1 MAAADHP
8 AQPALEPPAEDA
20 YRLLVDS
27 VIDYA
32 IFMLDPTGRVISW
45 NAGAERIKGYSAE
58 DIIGKHFSTFYP
70 PEDLDARKPWYE
82 LEVAAEVGR
91 FEDEGWRLRK
101 DGSRFWANV
110 IITALFEKS
119 GRLRGFAKVTRDMT
133 ERMRAEEALRASE
146 ERFRLLV
153 QGVIDYAIFMLDPT
167 GRVISWNA
175 GAERIKGYSA
185 EEIVGEHFSTFYPPE
200 DLVARKPWRELE
212 VAAEVGRFED
222 EGWRLRKDGSRF
234 WANVIITALTD
245 AAGRLRGFAKVTR
258 DMTEHRRVER
268 TLTEQRRLVGHL
280 VEAQEL
286 ERRRIAWDVHDDSI
300 QSMVA
305 VGMRLQLLAN
315 RLPEQDAAVV
325 RQLDEA
331 VRASIGRLRNLVFR
345 LRPPELDR
353 HSLAQALDHYLTDL
367 AGPRGMTYRL
377 RHALD
382 QEPPVES
389 AITIFRICQEALVNV
404 RKHARAS
411 AVEVSL
417 TSVDGGT
424 LVEVADNG
432 IGVGAHVDTDAGVPA
447 DRPATDHFGMIEM
460 RERAE
465 TAGGWWSVG
474 RGPDGGTAVRFWIPD
489 SPGGEP

>member
-1 MAAADHP
+1 MADHP
-8 AQPALEPPAEDA
+8 AEPDVEPPAEDA
-20 YRLLVDS
+20 YRLLVES
-27 VIDYA
+27 VVDYA

-45 NAGAERIKGYSAE
+45 NAGAERIKGYSAQ
-58 DIIGKHFSTFYP
+58 DIIGRHFSLFYP
-70 PEDLDARKPWYE
+70 PDDLAARKPWHE

-110 IITALFEKS
+110 VITPLFEKS
-119 GRLRGFAKVTRDMT
+119 GRLRGFAKVTRDVT

-153 QGVIDYAIFMLDPT
+153 QGVLDYAIFMLDPT

-185 EEIVGEHFSTFYPPE
+185 REIVGEHFSLFYPPE

-212 VAAEVGRFED
+212 VAVDVGRFED
-222 EGWRLRKDGSRF
+222 EGWRLRKDGTRF
-234 WANVIITALTD
+234 WANVVITALTD
-245 AAGRLRGFAKVTR
+245 ETGRLRGFAKVTR
-258 DMTEHRRVER
+258 DMTERRRVER
-268 TLTEQRRLVGHL
+268 TLTEQRKLVGHL

-315 RLPEQDAAVV
+315 RLPEPEAAGV
-325 RQLDEA
+325 RKLDEA
-331 VRASIGRLRNLVFR
+331 VRSSIGRLRDLVFR

-353 HSLAQALDHYLTDL
+353 HSLAQALDHYLTDV
-367 AGPRGMTYRL
+367 AGSWGVTYRL

-382 QEPPVES
+382 DEPSAES
-389 AITIFRICQEALVNV
+389 AITIFRICQEALVNI

-432 IGVGAHVDTDAGVPA
+432 VGVGAGVDTAAGAPA
-447 DRPATDHFGMIEM
+447 DRPAFDHFGMIEM

-465 TAGGWWSVG
+465 TAGGWWSMG
-474 RGPDGGTAVRFWIPD
+474 EGEGGGTVVRFWIPD
-489 SPGGEP
+489 SSGGEP

>member
-1 MAAADHP
+1 MVDHP
-8 AQPALEPPAEDA
+8 TEPGLEPPAEDA

-27 VIDYA
+27 VVDYA
-32 IFMLDPTGRVISW
+32 IFMLDPTGRVITW

-58 DIIGKHFSTFYP
+58 DIVGKHFSTFYP
-70 PEDLDARKPWYE
+70 PDDLAARKPWHE

-133 ERMRAEEALRASE
+133 ER
-146 ERFRLLV
+146 
-153 QGVIDYAIFMLDPT
+153 
-167 GRVISWNA
+167 
-175 GAERIKGYSA
+175 
-185 EEIVGEHFSTFYPPE
+185 
-200 DLVARKPWRELE
+200 
-212 VAAEVGRFED
+212 
-222 EGWRLRKDGSRF
+222 
-234 WANVIITALTD
+234 
-245 AAGRLRGFAKVTR
+245 
-258 DMTEHRRVER
+258 RRVER
-268 TLTEQRRLVGHL
+268 TLTEQRKLVGHL

-315 RLPEQDAAVV
+315 RLPEPEAVVV

-331 VRASIGRLRNLVFR
+331 VRAAVERLRDLVFR

-353 HSLAQALDHYLTDL
+353 HSLTQALDHYLTDV
-367 AGPRGMTYRL
+367 AGPWGISYRL

-382 QEPPVES
+382 HEPSDES
-389 AITIFRICQEALVNV
+389 AITIFRICQEALVNI

-432 IGVGAHVDTDAGVPA
+432 VGIGAGVDTRAGAPV
-447 DRPATDHFGMIEM
+447 DRPAVDHFGMIEM

-465 TAGGWWSVG
+465 TSGGWWSVG
-474 RGPDGGTAVRFWIPD
+474 EGDGGGTVVRFWVPD
-489 SPGGEP
+489 SSGGEP